1 MSKRYRFG
9 QPIIFFWKNIFIY
22 FVKYFHIFHHNF
34 LDTLRLPK
42 IYIRFCSSR
51 EAKKGITNWINTSIY
66 RCLYPLFQNQSP
78 HFLLSSLFWN
88 LSQIVNKH
96 TVNYQLSYFY
106 GLLRAFLSRV
116 YLEFSPKPVYSTM
129 VGEVS
134 DLVLRLLQIHLW
146 IKKLNR
152 FIFTHASKQ
161 NSPPG
166 FYHYPPGRQE
176 LFFPEQKEVGEDYG
190 VENYNAQE

>member
-1 MSKRYRFG
+1 M
-9 QPIIFFWKNIFIY
+9 
-22 FVKYFHIFHHNF
+22 
-34 LDTLRLPK
+34 
-42 IYIRFCSSR
+42 
-51 EAKKGITNWINTSIY
+51 
-66 RCLYPLFQNQSP
+66 
-78 HFLLSSLFWN
+78 
-88 LSQIVNKH
+88 
-96 TVNYQLSYFY
+96 
-106 GLLRAFLSRV
+106 AFLSRV

-134 DLVLRLLQIHLW
+134 DLGLRLLQIHLW